1 MTLLFQ
7 RLIASALVVG
17 LASCAA
23 LIPKEHL
30 IPKEQLVST
39 MQKQF
44 PLHWDK
50 GSGLLSIT
58 MEVPQLVLL
67 PTPNRVG
74 MNGHFL
80 AHAALIDIEGD
91 FTASSQLR
99 YDPAQRA
106 VFLQA
111 ASLDAVRLKKGNNFA
126 EMLRPQI
133 SRVLS
138 DYAAKQPIYRFK
150 PDELV
155 VLGVKVE
162 VEGIVVT
169 ADGVMLKLRTLP

>member
-1 MTLLFQ
+1 MFFVFQ
-7 RLIASALVVG
+7 RIIAVVLVLA

-50 GSGLLSIT
+50 GGGLLSIT
-58 MEVPQLVLL
+58 MDVPQLVLL
-67 PTPNRVG
+67 PVTNRIG

-80 AHAALIDIEGD
+80 AHAALVDIEGD

-111 ASLDAVRLKKGNNFA
+111 ASLDTLKFKRGNNFV

-138 DYAAKQPIYRFK
+138 DYAAKQPLYRFK

>member
-1 MTLLFQ
+1 MAFLFQ
-7 RLIASALVVG
+7 RLVAAVCLFALV
-17 LASCAA
+17 SCAA
-23 LIPKEHL
+23 LVPREHL
-30 IPKEQLVST
+30 IPREQLVAT

-50 GSGLLSIT
+50 GGGLLSIT
-58 MEVPQLVLL
+58 MDAPQLVLQ
-67 PTPNRVG
+67 PVPNRIG
-74 MNGHFL
+74 MNGHFR
-80 AHAALIDIEGD
+80 AHAALVDIEGD
-91 FTASSQLR
+91 FTGSGQLR

-111 ASLDAVRLKKGNNFA
+111 ASLDSLSLKKGNGFA

-133 SRVLS
+133 SRLLN
-138 DYAAKQPIYRFK
+138 DYAAKHPIYRFK

-162 VEGIVVT
+162 VEGIAVT
-169 ADGVMLKLRTLP
+169 ADGVMLKLRTMP